1 MNSKK
6 IKKYLQTMYL
16 RLNLATMKKIINFV
30 FMFGVVF
37 GQISVSDLNR
47 ELDIIKKGFEIDDV
61 VEEEILKD
69 PPMSSV
75 TLESDKE
82 ESDKEESDKEESD
95 KINDYF
101 GYSYFKK
108 DINFFDNA
116 PTPTDFKLG
125 PGDEIIISL
134 WGENNKRENFVINK
148 NGQIYYENVGF
159 INLSNRTLY
168 EAEDILKSSLSK
180 IYETLDNKINSTKL
194 AVEIGRLK
202 SINVYFSGEIENPGI
217 NLIHPFSDI
226 FSAIVQAGGIKNE
239 GSLRNIEIIRSGKK
253 IAIVDFY
260 SFFIDGES
268 NFSNLRLVDGDIIH
282 VPIVKK
288 RVKIEGNILKPKNYE
303 LQPNES
309 LEHLIQFSGGL
320 TPDASSLIILD
331 RTIPISERLSDDN
344 AKTSMNINYKNS
356 SNISLENGDNIIIKS
371 IGFVDSKVEIF
382 GRVKNPGEYSATN
395 SSLKDI
401 LDYAGGFKD
410 PLFSKSID
418 KNITV
423 MRLDDNQYYSKQ
435 FNVNYKDSDNFILA
449 SNDKIFVY
457 ENINYNKSLTYKIE
471 GEVNRPGRYSLQK
484 GTTVANALD
493 LAGGLTE
500 MGDINSIVILQEFTS
515 IDPDGNVSIITNPVG
530 NVSMDFEIGDNTIIK
545 ALPLENV
552 INIQGNVYNPG
563 YVATTES
570 MSVAKA
576 VEMAGGY
583 KPNSMKNRT
592 YIKRANGEIE
602 KVNIFRGRAKRV
614 FRGDT
619 IFVPENPE
627 PSDFDITA
635 FIADLS
641 TTLANIAA
649 ILILVDN
656 NSN

>member
-30 FMFGVVF
+30 FLFGVVF

-47 ELDIIKKGFEIDDV
+47 ELDIIKKGLEIDDIDDV

-69 PPMSSV
+69 SPMSSV
-75 TLESDKE
+75 TLESYKV
-82 ESDKEESDKEESD
+82 ESD
-95 KINDYF
+95 KIDDYF

-159 INLSNRTLY
+159 ISLSNKTLY
-168 EAEDILKSSLSK
+168 EAEDILKKSLSK

-288 RVKIEGNILKPKNYE
+288 RVKIAGNILKPKNYE
-303 LQPNES
+303 LQPNEF
-309 LEHLIQFSGGL
+309 LEHLIQFSGGF
-320 TPDASSLIILD
+320 TPDASSLIVLD
-331 RTIPISERLSDDN
+331 RIIPISERSSDDN
-344 AKTSMNINYKNS
+344 ATTSMNIDYKNS
-356 SNISLENGDNIIIKS
+356 SLISLENGDIIKIKP
-371 IGFVDSKVEIF
+371 IGLSQSKARVF
-382 GRVKNPGEYSATN
+382 GKVKNPGEYSAMN

-401 LDYAGGFKD
+401 LDFAGGFND
-410 PLFSKSID
+410 PLFRKSID
-418 KNITV
+418 DDIIIL
-423 MRLDDNQYYSKQ
+423 RLDENQFYAQEYK
-435 FNVNYKDSDNFILA
+435 VKYKDSAAFII
-449 SNDKIFVY
+449 NPGDKIFVY
-457 ENINYNKSLTYKIE
+457 ENSNYNKSFTFRFE
-471 GEVNRPGRYSLQK
+471 GEVNRPGRYPFQK
-484 GTTVANALD
+484 GITVKDAIAT
-493 LAGGLTE
+493 AGGLTE
-500 MGDINSIVILQEFTS
+500 ISNLSNIVILQEFS
-515 IDPDGNVSIITNPVG
+515 EVDDDGNIIITTNSVA
-530 NVSMDFEIGDNTIIK
+530 NASLDFEIANNTLLK
-545 ALPLENV
+545 ALPVENV
-552 INIQGNVYNPG
+552 INVSGNVYNPG
-563 YVATTES
+563 LISFTPGITMYDAI
-570 MSVAKA
+570 
-576 VEMAGGY
+576 EMAGGH
-583 KPNSMKNRT
+583 KPYSLKKRA
-592 YIKRANGEIE
+592 YVIRANGERE
-602 KVNIFRGRAKRV
+602 KANLFRGRAKRI
-614 FRGDT
+614 FPGDT
-619 IFVPENPE
+619 VYVPVNPE